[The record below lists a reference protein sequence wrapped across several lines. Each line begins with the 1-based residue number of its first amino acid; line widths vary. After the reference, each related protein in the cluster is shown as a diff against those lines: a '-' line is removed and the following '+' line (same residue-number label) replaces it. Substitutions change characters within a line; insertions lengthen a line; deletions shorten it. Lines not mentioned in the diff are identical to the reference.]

1 MTTLALK
8 RQSGKIGQPGVP
20 LNGRRVRPISVLYL
34 ISSLTVGGAEMML
47 YRLLSRLDRTRFRAQ
62 VISMID
68 LDRGPLSEKIHAL
81 GVPLRS
87 LGMRPG
93 RPNPVA
99 ALRLA
104 RWLRNDR
111 PDVLSTWM
119 YHADLIG
126 GLAAKLAG
134 GIPVAWGIRHS
145 DFSREG
151 NRWLTI
157 QTMKA
162 CARMSHWLPTRII
175 CNSVASRDAHA
186 AAGYGI
192 EKMIVIPNGL
202 DLTAFKPDPV
212 ARESVRKE
220 LGIPEGA
227 LLIGLVGRFH
237 PHKDHRNFAEAAGLF
252 CRQRPDAYFLLCGD
266 EVTWDNAQL
275 VRWIEQAGVA
285 QHCRLLGRRDDVAR
299 LTSAFD
305 ISASSSFG
313 ESFPN
318 VLLEAMSCGVPCAA
332 TDVGDSALIVGET
345 GRVVPAKDPPALAGA
360 WQALADLD
368 DKSRTQL
375 GLAARQRIKEHFD
388 LPNIVA
394 RYENLYEE
402 LASGVRVS
410 WVDA

>member
-8 RQSGKIGQPGVP
+8 RQSGGIGQTGVT
-20 LNGRRVRPISVLYL
+20 LNGTRARPVSVLCL

-47 YRLLSRLDRTRFRAQ
+47 YRLLSRMDRTRFVTQ

-68 LDRGPLSEKIHAL
+68 LDLGPLSEKIEGL

-93 RPNPVA
+93 RPNPLA

-104 RWLRNDR
+104 QWLRNDR
-111 PDVLSTWM
+111 PDVVSTWM

-134 GIPVAWGIRHS
+134 GIPVAWGIRHC

-157 QTMKA
+157 QTIKA
-162 CARMSHWLPTRII
+162 CARMSRWLPTRII

-186 AAGYGI
+186 AVGYGI
-192 EKMIVIPNGL
+192 EKMVVIPNGS

-212 ARESVRKE
+212 SRESVRKE
-220 LGIPEGA
+220 LGIPEEA

-237 PHKDHRNFAEAAGLF
+237 PHKDHRNFTEAAALLS
-252 CRQRPDAYFLLCGD
+252 RTRPDVYFLLCGD

-275 VRWIEQAGVA
+275 VRWIEQAGIKR
-285 QHCRLLGRRDDVAR
+285 QCRLLGRRDDVSR
-299 LTSAFD
+299 VTSALD
-305 ISASSSFG
+305 IAASSSFG

-318 VLLEAMSCGVPCAA
+318 VILEAMSCGVPCVA
-332 TDVGDSALIVGET
+332 TDVGDSALIVGDT
-345 GRVVPAKDPPALAGA
+345 GRVVPPKNPLALSWA
-360 WQALADLD
+360 WQALIELGRQG
-368 DKSRTQL
+368 RTQL
-375 GLAARQRIKEHFD
+375 GLAARQRVQEHFD
-388 LPNIVA
+388 LPDIVG
-394 RYENLYEE
+394 RYQKLYEE
-402 LASGVRVS
+402 LADGVRV
-410 WVDA
+410 A